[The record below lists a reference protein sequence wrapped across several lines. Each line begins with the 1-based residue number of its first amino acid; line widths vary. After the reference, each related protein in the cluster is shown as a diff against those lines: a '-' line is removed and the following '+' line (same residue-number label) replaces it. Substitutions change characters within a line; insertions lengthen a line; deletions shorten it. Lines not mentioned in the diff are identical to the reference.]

1 VRPRFDRP
9 RAVGPLVDRARLG
22 SAGLLLAV
30 LASACAG
37 SRPEREQKPTVATL
51 YELDLRDH
59 LPEQAHALLG
69 DEQPGFS
76 EALLKV
82 RGLLDEPLAK
92 GLFVRLGELDGRFGD
107 LRDWADTFEAFRA
120 QKRPVHC
127 HFDSTDN
134 LGIALAAHCDRVSVT
149 PAGMVNLVG
158 IAAQLVHG
166 RELLSMLG
174 VKADLLQVGKYK
186 GAAEPFTRDAPTPE
200 LLESINTLLDGLDQ
214 DLRAHLGQNG
224 KRSPAEVT
232 ALIDGGPY
240 SADEAKAKKLVDAVS
255 FDDEARAIAKK
266 AVSAAAQRAIFPKR
280 EPEALSLGVILR
292 ALGEKEERIAQDVSR
307 LAVVQLSG
315 EIVDGDARG
324 GERTGSDAFV
334 KAMRRFADD
343 TRVRAVVLRI
353 ESPGGSALASDRM
366 WHAVRRAAAR
376 KPVIVSVGDMAAS
389 GGYYVASAGSHI
401 LASEGSVLG
410 SIGVVGGKMV
420 AADLADKV
428 GLNVTVLSRGK
439 HATWLSPLTPFSDE
453 ERTSLEQA
461 LTRVYRLF
469 LERIATGRKRGIEQF
484 APASEGRVMGGLRAK
499 ELGLI
504 DEIGGVGRAVTLAR
518 ERGKLTKNAPIVR
531 WPEAETPFSAF
542 EDLFGA
548 NASKAQRAREVL
560 TNPLVAEAVIQSALL
575 GALAHPAPYVM
586 ATLPFVLR
594 ID

>member
-1 VRPRFDRP
+1 MKRPGRP
-9 RAVGPLVDRARLG
+9 RARGGARTLFG
-22 SAGLLLAV
+22 AAALSLALLASGCSG
-30 LASACAG
+30 A
-37 SRPEREQKPTVATL
+37 RPEREQKPTVATL
-51 YELDLRDH
+51 YELDLRDR
-59 LPEQAHALLG
+59 LPEQARALLG

-92 GLFVRLGELDGRFGD
+92 GLFVRLGELEGRFGD
-107 LRDWADTFEAFRA
+107 LRDWADTFDAYRA

-166 RELLSMLG
+166 RELLALLG

-214 DLRAHLGQNG
+214 ELRAHLAHNG
-224 KRSPAEVT
+224 KRSGDEVS

-240 SADEAKAKKLVDAVS
+240 GADEARAKKLVDAVS

-266 AVSAAAQRAIFPKR
+266 AVGASAQRAIYPKR
-280 EPEALSLGVILR
+280 EPEALSLNVILR
-292 ALGEKEERIAQDVSR
+292 ALGEKEERIAQDASR

-324 GERTGSDAFV
+324 GERTGGDAFV

-389 GGYYVASAGSHI
+389 GGYYVASAGTHI

-420 AADLADKV
+420 LADLADKV

-439 HATWLSPLTPFSDE
+439 HATWLSALTPFSDE
-453 ERTSLEQA
+453 ERASLEQA

-469 LERIATGRKRGIEQF
+469 LERVATGRKRAIEQF
-484 APASEGRVMGGLRAK
+484 APATEGRVMGGLRAK

-504 DEIGGVGRAVTLAR
+504 DEIGGVARAVALAR

-542 EDLFGA
+542 EELFGA
-548 NASKAQRAREVL
+548 NASNAERAREVL
-560 TNPLVAEAVIQSALL
+560 SNPLAAEAVIQSALL
-575 GALAHPAPYVM
+575 GALAHPAPHTL

-594 ID
+594 IN